1 MNSLKVGACMC
12 VAHVSGVGCT
22 VPRALSNSKLAFSLC
37 AEGCDFLPFIKSMC
51 LCACVYTCLVLRV
64 LLMCV
69 WAAVCLSE
77 KPVAILRG
85 SQGEIQTPVEMA
97 DYTFGFLLYQCYP

>member
-1 MNSLKVGACMC
+1 MLVC
-12 VAHVSGVGCT
+12 VFVH
-22 VPRALSNSKLAFSLC
+22 LSRF
-37 AEGCDFLPFIKSMC
+37 E
-51 LCACVYTCLVLRV
+51 RV

-69 WAAVCLSE
+69 CAAVCLSE

-97 DYTFGFLLYQCYP
+97 DYTFGFLVYQFYP